1 MSYLSEIPK
10 ILSQFSKG
18 QKIIALLMLLLT
30 ISIITIG
37 PSFVSTITTDRSEL
51 EKRIDDKDKKI
62 TKMEV
67 DINSM
72 DSVIRTNQRSCTNSI
87 VERENEFVLMLEELK
102 KDAKISDKINL
113 QEKTKIVMV
122 NESYNPN
129 DTVLMMTVRPEPVPV
144 VKTISKK
151 SNMVSKIE
159 SMQKKIK
166 THE

>member
-1 MSYLSEIPK
+1 
-10 ILSQFSKG
+10 
-18 QKIIALLMLLLT
+18 MLLLT

-37 PSFVSTITTDRSEL
+37 PSFVSAITTDRSEL

-67 DINSM
+67 DMNLM
-72 DSVIRTNQRSCTNSI
+72 DSVIRANQRSCTNSI

-113 QEKTKIVMV
+113 QEKTKIVMTK
-122 NESYNPN
+122 ESYNPN
-129 DTVLMMTVRPEPVPV
+129 DTVLMMTVQPEPVPV
-144 VKTISKK
+144 IKK
-151 SNMVSKIE
+151 ITKKLNMVSKIE